1 MPDDSIDQLMTEAS
15 AKLVA
20 TDYLACEA
28 LCQQALGLARKAEDF
43 ETYAR
48 ALMPLQEARRQR
60 RQIAADGPMTV
71 LTAPRMTPV
80 QILEAHS
87 TGCIMLIDPPY
98 SDEDEQAVRE
108 QARSRGLF
116 IEVLRM
122 DHERLRQCFEDQAER
137 EGDAALAALDPKA
150 PTLVKLDALA
160 QQLDRLGDHEIAHQ
174 RLAALARQA
183 AKEKATASHESQ

>member
-1 MPDDSIDQLMTEAS
+1 MPDDSIEQLMTEAS

-28 LCQQALGLARKAEDF
+28 LCLRALELARRAEDF
-43 ETYAR
+43 ETCAR
-48 ALMPLQEARRQR
+48 ILMPLQEARRQR

-71 LTAPRMTPV
+71 LTAPRMTPA
-80 QILEAHS
+80 QILEAHAS
-87 TGCIMLIDPPY
+87 GCLLLIDPPY
-98 SDEDEQAVRE
+98 NEQDEQAVRDE
-108 QARSRGLF
+108 VRRRGLF

-137 EGDAALAALDPKA
+137 EGNAALASLDPKSS
-150 PTLVKLDALA
+150 TVDKFDALA
-160 QQLDRLGDHEIAHQ
+160 RQLDRLGDHEIAHQ

-183 AKEKATASHESQ
+183 AREKSNPPV